1 MHTGIL
7 TLQFLA
13 PLDLISVGSRG
24 CIQLSYVDRVN
35 YVVSLVSL
43 TSLLDRRSEDL
54 GRRGDN
60 RSTGYERIYYQ
71 YHFFCLALA
80 SQQHLGRLGGAF
92 DRRQHHPL
100 PAGLSLNFS
109 SFNPGKLV
117 DNQLRSSNKTYEF
130 NRRSSSCTIMATRR
144 RKFETAEIPPF
155 SKLTERRS
163 YGQ

>member
-1 MHTGIL
+1 M
-7 TLQFLA
+7 
-13 PLDLISVGSRG
+13 PLSQLVSQHRT
-24 CIQLSYVDRVN
+24 LSYVGRVN

-54 GRRGDN
+54 GEET
-60 RSTGYERIYYQ
+60 TGYEAICDH

-100 PAGLSLNFS
+100 PAGLPLNFS

-117 DNQLRSSNKTYEF
+117 DNQLRSPTKPTNLIVGLLRAPSWQHEGVIRPWT
-130 NRRSSSCTIMATRR
+130 
-144 RKFETAEIPPF
+144 TAIHPTVLLCPRHPLDF
-155 SKLTERRS
+155 A
-163 YGQ
+163 